1 MRPIWFARN
10 GNACSFFST
19 VSNYKISRSHMQK
32 LMLITDN
39 IAGCTGS
46 NCCLGQCG
54 LFAASEV
61 QQLLQVSLDE
71 HCLKHWGTFLA
82 ILIHFKEIL
91 LSRKAQE
98 SVSNLKNR

>member
-10 GNACSFFST
+10 GNACSFFPT

-82 ILIHFKEIL
+82 ILIIL
-91 LSRKAQE
+91 KRIYLAKSRRKVY
-98 SVSNLKNR
+98 ST

>member
-39 IAGCTGS
+39 IADCTGS

-61 QQLLQVSLDE
+61 QQLLQVPLDE
-71 HCLKHWGTFLA
+71 HCLKHWGTLLA
-82 ILIHFKEIL
+82 ILIFLKRIYL
-91 LSRKAQE
+91 AKSRRK
-98 SVSNLKNR
+98 VYPT